1 MIHTISA
8 STAADSARVLEL
20 SDLTSQLSII
30 ALVVLCGVLVILA
43 VVRRRPG
50 ALAALAAAGAGS
62 VLSYLLS
69 EFLKI
74 LVRQPRPC
82 HLDMPSPE
90 CPPLDDWSFPSNHA
104 VIAFGLALAVIVGS
118 RRLWVVAVPLAL
130 ITATGRVLS
139 HEHFVHDVVVG
150 GLIGI
155 IVVALTVL
163 LLQRA
168 LIPLADR
175 IVSVVHHAPRATR

>member
-1 MIHTISA
+1 MNHTISA
-8 STAADSARVLEL
+8 STAADSARVLQL

-30 ALVVLCGVLVILA
+30 ALGVLCAVFVILA

-69 EFLKI
+69 EVLKM

-82 HLDMPSPE
+82 HLDMPSPA

-118 RRLWVVAVPLAL
+118 RRLWIVAVPLAL

-168 LIPLADR
+168 LTPLADR
-175 IVSVVHHAPRATR
+175 IVSVVHHEPRATR